1 MFGASPRSF
10 SPERFSARPRCSQA
24 GAHQPRHA
32 FGAHRRRVAGEVC
45 PALVPRPRH
54 CWGCNKN
61 IWLVVWWW
69 LMRHINWRIKK
80 IKNWWFGT
88 FWNMGLLMGIFGDYS
103 WLILVN
109 NGELLVSGWWF
120 GTMKFY
126 DFPFSWEFHH
136 PNWLIF
142 FRGVG
147 IPPTRNIRNTFRLVA
162 VFRTNTDDEPW
173 ASITSTSTHYRI
185 QRKL

>member
-10 SPERFSARPRCSQA
+10 SPERFSAGPRCSQA

-61 IWLVVWWW
+61 IWLVVWNI
-69 LMRHINWRIKK
+69 LEHGIINGDFR
-80 IKNWWFGT
+80 
-88 FWNMGLLMGIFGDYS
+88 DYS
-103 WLILVN
+103 WLIMVN

-120 GTMKFY
+120 GTMEFY

-162 VFRTNTDDEPW
+162 FFRTNTDDEPW